1 MGLLVDRDSFENHE
15 YARFSERLIESLAA
29 LERTLE
35 RPGFG
40 EGPQTI
46 GAELELHLVDAAG
59 YAVPDNLGVLERCR
73 DRRLTVEI
81 DRFNIELNLT
91 PVPLS
96 GRPFEALAREL
107 NEAIACV
114 HGASGTLGIRTVAV
128 GILPTLRPEDVGPS
142 ALTPLPRYRALDAG
156 IRHSRGGVPFR
167 IAIGGEDV
175 LQTEWETV
183 TLEGANTS
191 LQFHLRVPPSRFAE
205 VYNAAQ
211 IATAPVLAV
220 SANSPFLLGKRLWD
234 ETRVAV
240 FRQATDDR
248 GDLPPNWTPPA
259 RVSFGRGWVRR
270 GAWEL
275 FAESVALHTPL
286 IPVLGPSSPM
296 EAVRRGEVPRLDEL
310 RLHNGTIW
318 NWNRPVYDPGYG
330 GHLRIEFRALPAGPT
345 PIDMMANGAFIL
357 GLTLALA
364 PRVESMLPGLP
375 FRLAR
380 ENFHR
385 AARDGIDADML
396 WPERTAPS
404 PRPVKVIDLLPQ
416 LIELADEGLRGA
428 GVDPV
433 EISRL
438 LGLIR
443 DRAAARMTG
452 ARWQRQTLA
461 AYEVNLSREDALS
474 RMLHRYIELSDE
486 GRPVHEWPVG

>member
-1 MGLLVDRDSFENHE
+1 MGLLVDRDTFENDE
-15 YARFSERLIESLAA
+15 YTRFSERLSESLTA
-29 LERTLE
+29 LQHTLE

-40 EGPQTI
+40 EGPTTI
-46 GAELELHLVDAAG
+46 GAELELHLIDSAG
-59 YAVPDNLGVLERCR
+59 HAFPDNLGVMERCR

-81 DRFNIELNLT
+81 DRFNVELNLT
-91 PVPLS
+91 PVALR

-107 NEAIACV
+107 GDAIRCI
-114 HGASGTLGIRTVAV
+114 HGASESLGARTVAI
-128 GILPTLRPEDVGPS
+128 GILPTLRAEDVAPS

-220 SANSPFLLGKRLWD
+220 SANSPILLGKRLWD

-248 GDLPPNWTPPA
+248 GDLPANWTPPA

-270 GAWEL
+270 GALEL
-275 FAESVALHTPL
+275 FAESVALHVPL
-286 IPVLGPSSPM
+286 LPVVGPESPM
-296 EAVRRGEVPRLDEL
+296 EAVERGEIPHLDEL
-310 RLHNGTIW
+310 RLHNGTVW

-345 PIDMMANGAFIL
+345 PIDMAANGAFII

-364 PRVESMLPGLP
+364 PRVESMIPGLP
-375 FRLAR
+375 FMLAR

-396 WPERTAPS
+396 WPVRTAPS
-404 PRPVKVIDLLPQ
+404 PRPIKLVDLLPQ
-416 LIELADEGLRGA
+416 LIELAEEGLRGA
-428 GVDPV
+428 GVDQV
-433 EISRL
+433 EITRL
-438 LGLIR
+438 LGVIR
-443 DRAAARMTG
+443 NRAAARMTG
-452 ARWQRQTLA
+452 ARWQRRTLA
-461 AYEVNLSREDALS
+461 AFEAQMSREDALS
-474 RMLHRYIELSDE
+474 RMLHRYIDLADE